1 MPRFSKEERS
11 VLIPAV
17 EAFASE
23 ARDPKVR
30 GRFKDILR
38 KLQQS
43 DNHHSQQATAQRK
56 KA

>member
-1 MPRFSKEERS
+1 MPRFSNEERQL
-11 VLIPAV
+11 LIPAV
-17 EAFASE
+17 QVWAEE

-43 DNHHSQQATAQRK
+43 DKTLTDRMAQEK
-56 KA
+56 KS